1 MAPIPR
7 GISAFDGRF
16 AAITPR
22 PFSFPGF
29 RRRRQYS
36 AYRYSFQYGG
46 LGYGF
51 QPSNGGVFIGWFE
64 EKKTVEDCY
73 LNF

>member
-1 MAPIPR
+1 MVPIPEPR
-7 GISAFDGRF
+7 GIAALDGRF

-22 PFSFPGF
+22 PFVFPGF

-36 AYRYSFQYGG
+36 AYRSSFVYGG

-51 QPSNGGVFIGWFE
+51 QPSYGGVFIG
-64 EKKTVEDCY
+64 
-73 LNF
+73 